1 MTASVEQGA
10 RPATAVDDY
19 PAQQRRLLAR
29 VRRDVRAAQTASSV
43 PRAADYAGDP
53 ARSLTIVAF
62 PPAPVRAAI
71 ATQLQAPLAALA
83 PDHYY
88 YPGASFHITIKNVRQ
103 AAYPPT
109 FDGAAVAQAAQ
120 LLPTITRRHAPFI
133 FTFHEA
139 LAFPNSLSLV
149 GYSSAALQ
157 SLVLDLDQALRTAG
171 LPDDKRYMS
180 DTVFFG
186 NITFCR
192 FTTDPTPAF
201 LDAARSLT
209 LAAPVQVEVNEL
221 TLITCNA
228 AAAPSTITRHA
239 AVALGGRPARG
250 ETAP

>member
-1 MTASVEQGA
+1 MTESTGVTYQQ
-10 RPATAVDDY
+10 
-19 PAQQRRLLAR
+19 QQRELIATIRQNMGSMAQ
-29 VRRDVRAAQTASSV
+29 RATTV
-43 PRAADYAGDP
+43 PMQSDYAQDP
-53 ARSLTIVAF
+53 ARCLTLISFV
-62 PPAPVRAAI
+62 PAAATRTI
-71 ATQLQAPLAALA
+71 QRTLQTQLEAVAPE
-83 PDHYY
+83 HYF
-88 YPGASFHITIKNVRQ
+88 YPAESMHITIKNIRS
-103 AAYPPT
+103 AATPPG
-109 FDGAAVAQAAQ
+109 FSAHDIARADQ
-120 LLPTITRRHAPFI
+120 LLGTILTGRPAIHFK
-133 FTFHEA
+133 FQE
-139 LAFPNSLSLV
+139 LVAFPNSISLI

-157 SLVLDLDQALRTAG
+157 ALVLDLDRTLRAAG

>member
-1 MTASVEQGA
+1 MTAAADRGA
-10 RPATAVDDY
+10 QTAADDDY

-29 VRRDVRAAQTASSV
+29 VRRDVRAAQSASSV
-43 PRAADYAGDP
+43 PRATDYAGDP

-62 PPAPVRAAI
+62 PPPSVRAAI

-88 YPGASFHITIKNVRQ
+88 YPAASFHITIKNVRQ
-103 AAYPPT
+103 AAHPST
-109 FDGAAVAQAAQ
+109 FDAADAARAAH
-120 LLPTITRRHAPFI
+120 LLPAIAHRHAPFT

-139 LAFPNSLSLV
+139 LSFPNSISLI

-157 SLVLDLDQALRTAG
+157 TLVLDLDRALRAAG

-192 FTTDPTPAF
+192 FTAEPTCLPGDGACA
-201 LDAARSLT
+201 DARRPRAGRSQRILT
-209 LAAPVQVEVNEL
+209 R
-221 TLITCNA
+221 ITCNA

-239 AVALGGRPARG
+239 AVALGG
-250 ETAP
+250 

>member
-1 MTASVEQGA
+1 MTASVDRGIQ
-10 RPATAVDDY
+10 TAADDDY
-19 PAQQRRLLAR
+19 PTQQRRLLAR
-29 VRRDVRAAQTASSV
+29 VRRDVRAAQSASSV
-43 PRAADYAGDP
+43 PRATDYAGDP

-62 PPAPVRAAI
+62 PPPSVRAAI

-103 AAYPPT
+103 AAHPPT
-109 FDGAAVAQAAQ
+109 FDAADVARAAH
-120 LLPTITRRHAPFI
+120 LLPAIAHRHAPFT

-139 LAFPNSLSLV
+139 LSFPNSISLI

-157 SLVLDLDQALRTAG
+157 ALVLDLDRTLRAAG

-192 FTTDPTPAF
+192 FTAEPSPAF
-201 LDAARSLT
+201 LETARALT

-228 AAAPSTITRHA
+228 DAAPSTITRHA
-239 AVALGGRPARG
+239 AVALGG
-250 ETAP
+250 